1 MLSRAFRVA
10 RSTVGGVSTPGSRT
24 VFPPCRLGRRL
35 PRLGTMKALTPAPL
49 HRRCRSPRLSRTT
62 FRTFRPQPLDAP
74 VHRFAFVSNAGQPFA
89 ACTVCFKLRPT
100 QAGSPSHPAVSGSLS
115 YGPFVR
121 LAWLPTPPRGD
132 AVTFGYGVMAC
143 SGTDLHRAGR
153 APSRAYLGVAT
164 LTANL
169 RKTEQ
174 PFGAI
179 RWRDCATRTGFRM
192 HQNDEFW
199 RFVSF
204 FNNLVKSSDH
214 HGSLISTKRS
224 PDLSSAK
231 AWGKARTRSWRRCA
245 LLVLPQVNQITCGGG
260 PKRSSKC
267 TKSLSLVSTVAFAF
281 LAASNISWSAASRI
295 PNSRTAAAGMSK
307 VCVTQEASAGES

>member
-1 MLSRAFRVA
+1 MSPNERWRNE
-10 RSTVGGVSTPGSRT
+10 S
-24 VFPPCRLGRRL
+24 LG
-35 PRLGTMKALTPAPL
+35 
-49 HRRCRSPRLSRTT
+49 
-62 FRTFRPQPLDAP
+62 
-74 VHRFAFVSNAGQPFA
+74 FAV
-89 ACTVCFKLRPT
+89 
-100 QAGSPSHPAVSGSLS
+100 
-115 YGPFVR
+115 
-121 LAWLPTPPRGD
+121 
-132 AVTFGYGVMAC
+132 
-143 SGTDLHRAGR
+143 
-153 APSRAYLGVAT
+153 
-164 LTANL
+164 LTADL

-179 RWRDCATRTGFRM
+179 RCAIALCEPNSVCAGMTSFGVS
-192 HQNDEFW
+192 
-199 RFVSF
+199 VSF

-214 HGSLISTKRS
+214 HGSLISTRRS

-231 AWGKARTRSWRRCA
+231 AWGKARTRRWRRCA

-295 PNSRTAAAGMSK
+295 PNSRTAAAGMPK

>member
-89 ACTVCFKLRPT
+89 ACTVCFRLRPT

-143 SGTDLHRAGR
+143 SDTDLHRAGR
-153 APSRAYLGVAT
+153 APSRAHLGFIAFT
-164 LTANL
+164 PTY
-169 RKTEQ
+169 
-174 PFGAI
+174 G
-179 RWRDCATRTGFRM
+179 
-192 HQNDEFW
+192 
-199 RFVSF
+199 
-204 FNNLVKSSDH
+204 
-214 HGSLISTKRS
+214 
-224 PDLSSAK
+224 LSCQ
-231 AWGKARTRSWRRCA
+231 R
-245 LLVLPQVNQITCGGG
+245 
-260 PKRSSKC
+260 
-267 TKSLSLVSTVAFAF
+267 
-281 LAASNISWSAASRI
+281 
-295 PNSRTAAAGMSK
+295 
-307 VCVTQEASAGES
+307 